1 MNPDAPLALIG
12 YAPEAARALRALGL
26 LAIALPDGAL
36 NEVFA
41 ALRTLHFSGALIAPH
56 LEEAAFVHVHSDAAA
71 RKLGRVDSVSLAGAL
86 HASHALEEAL
96 LRLVQDSAYA
106 ARGARMLLLGEGAP
120 LRAAVG
126 LARLG
131 APSVTVAAGH
141 AGEAER
147 ALQLLPAGVKGYA
160 LALNDPALGA
170 LAERADL
177 VVLTS
182 GPLPPG
188 VLQPFHTLLDLTAA
202 HGHAALREGVARIE
216 AGELPALRLSLQL
229 EHATGQRFK
238 PEVLREVAAGIG

>member
-12 YAPEAARALRALGL
+12 HAPQAARALRELGL
-26 LAIALPDGAL
+26 VALAVPDGPLAD
-36 NEVFA
+36 VFA
-41 ALRTLHFSGALIAPH
+41 ALRTLHFCGALLAPH
-56 LEEAAFVHVHSDAAA
+56 LEEAALAHVQSDASA
-71 RKLGRVDSVSLAGAL
+71 RKLGRADSLSLAGGV
-86 HASHALEEAL
+86 HASHTLEEAV

-106 ARGARMLLLGEGAP
+106 ARGARMLILGEGAP

-141 AGEAER
+141 ASEAER

-160 LALNDPALGA
+160 LSLADSALGA

-177 VVLTS
+177 VVLA
-182 GPLPPG
+182 GGVLPSG
-188 VLQPFHTLLDLTAA
+188 VLQPFHTLLDLTAGA
-202 HGHAALREGVARIE
+202 QGAGREGVPHIE
-216 AGELPALRLSLQL
+216 TGALPALRLSLQL

-238 PEVLREVAAGIG
+238 PEALRDASPAFA